1 MNKELSVSEILT
13 NYQNS
18 IMTSYQKNTEKI
30 VLAFSG
36 GMDSTVLLHIAAAG
50 GVKEIHTVTF
60 DYGQRHSRELLCMDI
75 QLQTIREKYPNI
87 TVTNKIIDVSYIK
100 DISPTSSLTN
110 LDIDNPDIS
119 KIAGDAQPVSY
130 VPFRNQMFLSICCA
144 YGESLKVY
152 EVWYGAAQADSLA
165 GYWDSSVEF
174 VDSINN
180 LVSLN
185 REHRMLIVAP
195 LLSLSKADI
204 VRQGVELGVNFGDT
218 WTCYSNREDG
228 LADATTPSSSLRIQ
242 GFINSLYI
250 DPIEYIQQEKLNV
263 LYKSKGCKPIP
274 GVIYKSSILDDL

>member
-1 MNKELSVSEILT
+1 MSK
-13 NYQNS
+13 
-18 IMTSYQKNTEKI
+18 KI

-36 GMDSTVLLHIAAAG
+36 GADSSVLLFMAAAS
-50 GVKEIHTVTF
+50 GVREIHTVTF
-60 DYGQRHSRELLCMDI
+60 DYGQRHHREMQCIPLQKRNLL
-75 QLQTIREKYPNI
+75 EKYPD
-87 TVTNKIIDVSYIK
+87 VKFTNKIIDVSYIK

-144 YGESLKVY
+144 YGESLKVD

-165 GYWDSSVEF
+165 GYWDGSNEF
-174 VDSINN
+174 VDSING

-185 REHRMLIVAP
+185 REHRMLIAAP

-242 GFINSLYI
+242 GFINAGFR
-250 DPIEYIQQEKLNV
+250 DPIKYVQQDKIDKIYELNSCYI
-263 LYKSKGCKPIP
+263 P
-274 GVIYKSSILDDL
+274 

>member
-1 MNKELSVSEILT
+1 MSK
-13 NYQNS
+13 
-18 IMTSYQKNTEKI
+18 KI

-36 GMDSTVLLHIAAAG
+36 GADSSVLLFMAAAS
-50 GVKEIHTVTF
+50 GVREIHTVTF
-60 DYGQRHSRELLCMDI
+60 DYGQRHHREMQCI
-75 QLQTIREKYPNI
+75 PLQKWNLQEKYPD
-87 TVTNKIIDVSYIK
+87 VKFTNKIIDVSYIK

-144 YGESLKVY
+144 YGESLKVD

-165 GYWDSSVEF
+165 GYWDGSNEF
-174 VDSINN
+174 VDSING

-185 REHRMLIVAP
+185 REHRMLIAAP

-242 GFINSLYI
+242 GFINAGFR
-250 DPIEYIQQEKLNV
+250 DPIKYVQQDKIDKIYELNSCYI
-263 LYKSKGCKPIP
+263 P
-274 GVIYKSSILDDL
+274 